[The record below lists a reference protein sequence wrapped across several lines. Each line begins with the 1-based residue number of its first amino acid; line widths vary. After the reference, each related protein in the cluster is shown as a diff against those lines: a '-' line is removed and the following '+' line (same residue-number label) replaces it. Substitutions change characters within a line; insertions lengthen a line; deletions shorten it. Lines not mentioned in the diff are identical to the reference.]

1 LRASISKCFKAL
13 LPCAALAAPAASA
26 ADAAAEAIQF
36 KLTPRVCTLAEDEKQ
51 CETTVRAQWRSRRNE
66 SLCLVIVDRPDIK
79 RCWEDHSS
87 GTYSVEL
94 VFEQDLTVEL
104 RDLGLQ
110 QVLVSR
116 AIEVIREA
124 IRLRPK
130 RRQPWNIF
138 Y

>member
-1 LRASISKCFKAL
+1 VLAGS
-13 LPCAALAAPAASA
+13 AAHA
-26 ADAAAEAIQF
+26 ADAPAGNIQF

-66 SLCLVIVDRPDIK
+66 SLCLVIVDRPEIK
-79 RCWEDHSS
+79 RCWEDHRS
-87 GTYSVEL
+87 GVYSVEL
-94 VFEQDLTVEL
+94 VFERDLTVEL
-104 RDLGLQ
+104 RDPGLQ

-116 AIEVIREA
+116 AIAVIREA